1 MSVAD
6 DPKQTGSK
14 WLFWLHGTLNG
25 LNCDCAMIVGSLLSF
40 CVFLGVVENHDVM
53 TCVNQKNCALLA
65 LSVSSRKH
73 EVLTSVSKNLCRGF
87 NAWSRWQSSE
97 TTEQHQY
104 QFNQLKTVQCNTNNP
119 ATIICE
125 LWYKPCYGFLCL
137 EMQQVKNYEAYNT
150 CCKHKWYAISL
161 SSGGASYRAKG
172 LKAPPQFLLQPLQN
186 VCAKWYI
193 VIFHELKIKLL
204 SPYVTLTLKCTKID
218 FFWGSTPTGLGELTL
233 LPDPIA
239 RFKGPYF

>member
-1 MSVAD
+1 
-6 DPKQTGSK
+6 
-14 WLFWLHGTLNG
+14 
-25 LNCDCAMIVGSLLSF
+25 
-40 CVFLGVVENHDVM
+40 M

-73 EVLTSVSKNLCRGF
+73 EVLTSVSKNLCHGF

-161 SSGGASYRAKG
+161 SSGGASYSAKG
-172 LKAPPQFLLQPLQN
+172 LNPPPSFCSSPPEFLCKVVHCYFSWTKNKIALTICHINTKMHQNRFLLGLYP
-186 VCAKWYI
+186 
-193 VIFHELKIKLL
+193 KL
-204 SPYVTLTLKCTKID
+204 
-218 FFWGSTPTGLGELTL
+218 G
-233 LPDPIA
+233 
-239 RFKGPYF
+239 